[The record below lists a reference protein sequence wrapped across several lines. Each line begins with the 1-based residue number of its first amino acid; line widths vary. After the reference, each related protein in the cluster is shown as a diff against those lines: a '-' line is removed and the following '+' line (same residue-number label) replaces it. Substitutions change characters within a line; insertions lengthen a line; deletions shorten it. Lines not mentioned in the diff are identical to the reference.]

1 MKFNISKDWVLHQAR
16 LEEGLEIGTAALPQD
31 RAPLTSL
38 DWSLFPVKE
47 MFKRSW
53 FTGFKGSLAD
63 AKAQASALAENYI
76 TRAIPRPVVSLQR
89 QRVRAGA
96 QADPY
101 ALLAWQC
108 RVLLVAKSNAPRV
121 QYKASVLTDDWFTA
135 LVQLSHFP
143 DGPLRAQACL
153 RDVGIPLVIEAHLSS
168 THLDGAALLS
178 DRGPVIGLT
187 LRHDRLDNFW
197 FVLLH
202 ELMHVKKHLR
212 KGSLE
217 DIFDDLDVAANDIEH
232 EADLGAAQALIAD
245 AAWEMALPRYVQSEE
260 AIRDFAAQLKISPAI
275 VAGRI
280 RREADDYMIL
290 NDLIGRGAVRKL
302 FQP

>member
-1 MKFNISKDWVLHQAR
+1 MKYNISKEWVLHQAR
-16 LEEGLEIGTAALPQD
+16 LEEGLEIGTAALPQN

-38 DWSLFPVKE
+38 DWSLFPLKE

-53 FTGFKGSLAD
+53 FTGFRGSLAD
-63 AKAQASALAENYI
+63 AKAQGSALVEAYI

-96 QADPY
+96 EADPY

-108 RVLLVAKSNAPRV
+108 RVLLIAKSNAPRV
-121 QYKASVLTDDWFTA
+121 PYRASVLTDDWFTE
-135 LVQLSHFP
+135 LVHLSRFT
-143 DGPLRAQACL
+143 DGPLRAQAYL
-153 RDVGIPLVIEAHLSS
+153 REVGIPLVIEPHLSS
-168 THLDGAALLS
+168 THLDGAALFS
-178 DRGPVIGLT
+178 ERGPVIGMT

-202 ELMHVKKHLR
+202 ELVHVKKHLR

-217 DIFDDLDVAANDIEH
+217 DIFDDLDVAAEDIER
-232 EADLGAAQALIAD
+232 EADTLAAQALIAD
-245 AAWEMALPRYVQSEE
+245 ELWETALPRYVQSNE
-260 AIRDFAAQLKISPAI
+260 AIQDFADQLKISPAI

-280 RREADDYMIL
+280 RREADDYTLL
-290 NDLIGRGAVRKL
+290 NNLIGLRAVRRL
-302 FQP
+302 FLP

>member
-1 MKFNISKDWVLHQAR
+1 MKFNISKEWVLHQAR
-16 LEEGLEIGTAALPQD
+16 LEVGLEIGTAALPEN

-38 DWSLFPVKE
+38 DWSLFPLKE

-53 FTGFKGSLAD
+53 FTGFHGSLAD
-63 AKAQASALAENYI
+63 AKAQASALVEAYI

-96 QADPY
+96 EADPY

-108 RVLLVAKSNAPRV
+108 RVLLVAKSHAPRAT
-121 QYKASVLTDDWFTA
+121 YKASVLTNDWFA
-135 LVQLSHFP
+135 ELVHLSRFA
-143 DGPLRAQACL
+143 DGPLRAQAHL
-153 RDVGIPLVIEAHLSS
+153 REAGIPLVIEPHLSS

-178 DRGPVIGLT
+178 ERGPVIGLT

-202 ELMHVKKHLR
+202 ELVHVKKHLR

-217 DIFDDLDVAANDIEH
+217 DIFDDLDVAANDIER
-232 EADLGAAQALIAD
+232 EADTLAAQALIAD
-245 AAWEMALPRYVQSEE
+245 EVWETALPRFVQSEE
-260 AIRDFAAQLKISPAI
+260 AIRDFAAQLEISPAI

-280 RREADDYMIL
+280 RREADNYTLL
-290 NDLIGRGAVRKL
+290 NDLIGRSAVRKL
-302 FQP
+302 FLP

>member
-1 MKFNISKDWVLHQAR
+1 MKFNVSKEWVLHQAR
-16 LEEGLEIGTAALPQD
+16 LEEGQEIGTAALPKD
-31 RAPLTSL
+31 PAPLKSL
-38 DWSLFPVKE
+38 NWSLFPLKE

-53 FTGFKGSLAD
+53 FTDFEGSLAD
-63 AKAQASALAENYI
+63 AKAHAHALIEEYV

-96 QADPY
+96 EADPY

-108 RVLLVAKSNAPRV
+108 RVLIVAKANAPRT
-121 QYKASVLTDDWFTA
+121 QYKANALSDDWFVA
-135 LVQLSHFP
+135 LVHLSRFT
-143 DGPLRAQACL
+143 DGPLRAQAHL
-153 RDVGIPLVIEAHLSS
+153 REVGIPLVIEPHLQS

-178 DRGPVIGLT
+178 ERGPVVGLT

-202 ELMHVKKHLR
+202 ELIHVRNHLR

-217 DIFDDLDVAANDIEH
+217 DIFDDLDVAATDIES
-232 EADLGAAQALIAD
+232 EADTLAAQALIAD
-245 AAWEMALPRYVQSEE
+245 EVWDTALPRFVRSEE
-260 AIRDFAAQLKISPAI
+260 SILDFAAQLKISPAI

-280 RREADDYMIL
+280 RREAEDYTLL
-290 NDLIGRGAVRKL
+290 NDLVGRGAVRKL
-302 FQP
+302 FLR